1 MRYMVAPGLALGLSV
16 LLVGGFLALLGLPAP
31 LPTLGMLLVGG
42 LAAGALG
49 WRASSLG
56 FFALASLVALIA
68 AALFIFAPSAAF
80 AADSSSVTIP
90 WGDWLA
96 SVLGTVAAVSG
107 TIAVAIITW
116 ALRLLP
122 ASLRSYVDAER
133 RKQAEQLLQHA
144 IDYGINDAKGFVTG
158 KTLDVRVG
166 SDVAAGAL
174 QYAVDHGPG
183 WLIDWMG
190 GAERVRDKILSRLP
204 LDDGITATEV
214 ADNVALVRPAR

>member
-1 MRYMVAPGLALGLSV
+1 MRIH
-16 LLVGGFLALLGLPAP
+16 LLGAA
-31 LPTLGMLLVGG
+31 
-42 LAAGALG
+42 LAAACC
-49 WRASSLG
+49 
-56 FFALASLVALIA
+56 VAMA
-68 AALFIFAPSAAF
+68 APAF
-80 AADSSSVTIP
+80 AADSASASVTIP

-96 SVLGTVAAVSG
+96 SILGTIAAVSG

-122 ASLRSYVDAER
+122 ASLRSYIDAER

-166 SDVAAGAL
+166 SDVLAGAL

-190 GAERVRDKILSRLP
+190 GAGKVRDKILSRLP

-214 ADNVALVRPAR
+214 ADNVALVRPAA